1 MARKSKRLNKR
12 SNKGTYKRITKDKQK
27 SQYDE
32 LLKDARELYKIIA
45 ASLKTLKMGN
55 DKWQILKF

>member
-12 SNKGTYKRITKDKQK
+12 SNRGTYKRITKDKQK

-55 DKWQILKF
+55 GK